1 VPLRRAPAPLRLLVV
16 PALRDGLPWLHTAQ
30 VASQGW
36 RGCGLH
42 GLLDA
47 LELRVG
53 VPGPSLSAVDRLVAQ
68 RHRLEAAAP
77 SLLAASMAVDPWGT
91 ARRMLTL
98 RDELQLAGWHHR
110 RLSGTPL
117 LDALQAVEDAGPIG
131 PGLGDRF
138 LAIAD
143 QAPSSPLHVT
153 LAGAADDLPTAV
165 RAALRLDGVHL
176 DELERPSQAAAD
188 SDLGRLQ
195 RALLHDTTT
204 ELVGDGTVRLL
215 DAATPWEAAEHV
227 AAQLEDGDTAW
238 VIAAA
243 GRDLDAGR
251 HRHGKPRFGVA
262 AEALEPTARLV
273 LWHHL
278 VLHCEPRS
286 AVDAHALATLEGGP
300 LPPGVGR
307 RLAGALE
314 NEPSPWGTA
323 WRQAVEDA
331 ASQAARRAY
340 DAASS
345 PEEGAQAA
353 MQAAGAVRETVE
365 RWFPRPSGASGASD
379 AVSIL
384 EALVDDPR
392 VGELAGQLARLAAA
406 DAGPLTR
413 RRVGEWMQLLGDPSQ
428 SGPAEAGH
436 PAWTRSPESCLA
448 APHVVW
454 WGFVQGRDVPRSP
467 WSPADRAA
475 LVACGVELPD
485 PDAVRRRERAGW
497 LNAIRAA
504 QRTVFLVRWRA
515 EGGQQVAEHPLH
527 HELIARVGEASLR
540 RCQWVPEP
548 RGELVS
554 QRRPPAPR
562 GVWRIDKNLVDARSR
577 LSPTSIDALL
587 TCPLRWTL
595 RYQAGLRPGRSQGPM
610 DGARLAGTL
619 AHRVLQDVLLGPD
632 AVDVRT
638 AMVEEVEALAQQA
651 FAAGVRSI
659 APAYDAPG
667 QAQERDRM
675 QGHVVRAATE
685 VVHQLRA
692 GGWWPVGVEEP
703 VHGRFAGTDLRGN
716 ADLVVAREG
725 GELAVI
731 DIKLGRYAA
740 RREEVAGGQALQ
752 LALYASALRTTPS
765 VWPSAGYLIVQAGRL
780 IASSAAFPEA
790 VVPPSTPTLE
800 RTVELADAG
809 FRQWLDVL
817 RAGEIHARHP
827 DIAEPHP
834 VVDNPLTD
842 RPAPCG
848 YCDFATL
855 CQVRSA

>member
-1 VPLRRAPAPLRLLVV
+1 MPFRRAPTPLRLLVL
-16 PALRDGLPWLHTAQ
+16 PALRDGQPWLHSSH
-30 VASQGW
+30 VSMQGW
-36 RGCGLH
+36 RGCGLE

-47 LELRVG
+47 LELRAG
-53 VPGPSLSAVDRLVAQ
+53 LPGTSLTEVDRLVAQ
-68 RHRLEAAAP
+68 RRRLEAATP
-77 SLLAASMAVDPWGT
+77 SLLAASMAIDPWGA
-91 ARRMLTL
+91 ARRLLTL
-98 RDELQLAGWHHR
+98 RDGLRLAGWHHQ

-117 LDALQAVEDAGPIG
+117 LDALQSVEDAGPVD

-138 LAIAD
+138 LAIAA
-143 QAPSSPLHVT
+143 QAPSSQLHVA
-153 LAGAADDLPTAV
+153 LAGVADELPAAV
-165 RAALRLDGVHL
+165 RAALQLDGVHL
-176 DELERPSQAAAD
+176 EELEPPSLAAAD

-195 RALLHDTTT
+195 RALLNDTTT

-227 AAQLEDGDTAW
+227 GGQLPDSDTAW

-243 GRDLDAGR
+243 ARDLDAGR

-262 AEALEPTARLV
+262 AQAVEPTARLV

-314 NEPSPWGTA
+314 NEPSPWGA
-323 WRQAVEDA
+323 EWRQAVEDA
-331 ASQAARRAY
+331 ASLAARQAY
-340 DAASS
+340 DAAAS

-353 MQAAGAVRETVE
+353 MQAAGAVRETVQ
-365 RWFPRPSGASGASD
+365 RWFPRPGAASS
-379 AVSIL
+379 AVDPVFAL

-392 VGELAGQLARLAAA
+392 VGELAGQLTRLAAV
-406 DAGPLTR
+406 DAGPLSR
-413 RRVGEWMQLLGDPSQ
+413 RRIGEWMQLLGNPSQ

-448 APHVVW
+448 ARHVVW
-454 WGFVQGRDVPRSP
+454 WGFVHGRDVPSSP

-475 LVACGVELPD
+475 LATCGVALPA
-485 PDAVRRRERAGW
+485 PDTARRRERAGW

-504 QRTVFLVRWRA
+504 QRSVLLVRWRA
-515 EGGQQVAEHPLH
+515 EGGQQVAAHPLH
-527 HELIARVGEASLR
+527 HELLARAGEASLR
-540 RCQWVPEP
+540 RCRWEPEP
-548 RGELVS
+548 NGEIIS
-554 QRRPPAPR
+554 QRRPQAPR
-562 GVWRIDKNLVDARSR
+562 GVWHIGENLVDARFR
-577 LSPTSIDALL
+577 LSPTAIDTLL

-638 AMVEEVEALAQQA
+638 ATVEDVEAQAQHA

-675 QGHVVRAATE
+675 RAHVVRAATE
-685 VVHQLRA
+685 VVYQLRA
-692 GGWWPVGVEEP
+692 GRWWPVGVEEP
-703 VHGRFAGTDLRGN
+703 VHGRFAGTELYGN
-716 ADLVVAREG
+716 ADLVVARDG

-731 DIKLGRYAA
+731 DIKLGRYAS
-740 RREEVAGGQALQ
+740 RREEVASGQALQ

-790 VVPPSTPTLE
+790 VVPPSTPALE
-800 RTVELADAG
+800 RTVELADSG
-809 FRQWLDVL
+809 FREWLGLL
-817 RAGEIHARHP
+817 RGGALHARHP
-827 DIAEPHP
+827 DLSEPHP

-855 CQVRSA
+855 CRVRSA